1 MNTTP
6 TLVATVCTLALVSAT
21 GLPAQQLGADPS
33 DRVVAIGDIHG
44 DFEAFVSILQT
55 AGLVNDRNRWIG
67 GAATLVQTGDF
78 TDRGSEVRAVMDLL
92 MSLEAQAESAGGRVE
107 VLLGNHEVMNLMRD
121 VRDVNPQVYASFID
135 GESEARRKTAFRAYR
150 RLRMSRLSASIT
162 ASDLQQQEDD
172 WMAAHPPGF
181 LEYQEA
187 LGLRGHYGRW
197 LRAKPVAIQLDDTIF
212 LHAGISPELADLSLE
227 DINERVWRELEAF
240 DAYQRELVARKLTLP
255 FFTFEEILMTVQT
268 VLYPPGAQPPAVLER
283 VLSIGGWFTVHPGGP
298 LWFRGYA
305 TWPDDEG
312 TAHIVRLLD
321 RYEAARFVV
330 GHTVPTTKRITSRLE
345 DKVFLIDTGMLASHY
360 RGRASALEIH
370 GEQLIAIYAET
381 RMASWEPAVASTV
394 DFPAVSLSSRREVG
408 PEGIVDRVDPRKDS
422 QAVSP
427 CS

>member
-6 TLVATVCTLALVSAT
+6 TLVATVCALALVSAT

-162 ASDLQQQEDD
+162 ASDLRQQEDD

-212 LHAGISPELADLSLE
+212 LHAGISPELADLRLA

-240 DAYQRELVARKLTLP
+240 DAYQPELK
-255 FFTFEEILMTVQT
+255 
-268 VLYPPGAQPPAVLER
+268 GS
-283 VLSIGGWFTVHPGGP
+283 SI
-298 LWFRGYA
+298 
-305 TWPDDEG
+305 
-312 TAHIVRLLD
+312 
-321 RYEAARFVV
+321 
-330 GHTVPTTKRITSRLE
+330 
-345 DKVFLIDTGMLASHY
+345 
-360 RGRASALEIH
+360 
-370 GEQLIAIYAET
+370 
-381 RMASWEPAVASTV
+381 ASTHARTV
-394 DFPAVSLSSRREVG
+394 RR
-408 PEGIVDRVDPRKDS
+408 
-422 QAVSP
+422 
-427 CS
+427 